1 MFIKLVVLILVCGSS
16 GVGLLSVRQSRLQA
30 AHEMAEARHRTQRL
44 SEQISEIR
52 AQIAQACTPDQV
64 NAMLLAQR
72 ERMLEDQPG
81 YDPAIHNRAQFAIDM
96 RSSSEPELLVG
107 DQPAETPHETVVT
120 IGTRPVAVPAPEQ
133 PEEELVEES
142 AEEPWVLDDG
152 TRVILIGD

>member
-52 AQIAQACTPDQV
+52 AQIAQACTPDHV

-72 ERMLEDQPG
+72 EQMLADQPG
-81 YDPAIHNRAQFAIDM
+81 YDPAIHHPAQFEYRT
-96 RSSSEPELLVG
+96 RSSSEPELIAG
-107 DQPAETPHETVVT
+107 DTPAEIQSETVVT

-133 PEEELVEES
+133 PEEPVEES